1 MEKAIKISQFQDVFN
16 PAPLSTKKDIE
27 EFYYQTSL
35 ARTGDE
41 YSDFVRMLS
50 IQIEDSK
57 DTCLHKIFIGH
68 AGSGKTTELFRLREY
83 LEEKKFVTG
92 FGRCDLDLDGGD
104 VEYIDVLFLI
114 LDILVGMCREYSVNL
129 RSQTVKNIYDYWYT
143 EVENIDNT
151 TSYVELGLEDGIE
164 ASAKLLTLAKVFA
177 KIKGILKNSSESRM
191 TLRRKVE
198 PKVSELMLQIKDL
211 ISYVQEEL
219 KKRELREIPVIILD
233 GLDKIPINQARQI
246 FKENGAR
253 FADLPIH
260 LIITFP
266 IALTY
271 DSSYQLIQ
279 SWFPNP
285 EKLPMIKIQKWNKD
299 HYEEG
304 YVEGIN
310 TLKTMVGL
318 RADIELFEESVLET
332 LILNTGGYIRDLFAC
347 ISKAATRARV
357 RGAET
362 VCMKDAQ
369 YALGVLEADL
379 NGRYKEKS
387 IDMLKRVYNGE
398 KYFSASEE
406 ITELLQIGVVLEY
419 NGERWCDLHPLVKKW
434 LKEHKKV

>member
-1 MEKAIKISQFQDVFN
+1 
-16 PAPLSTKKDIE
+16 
-27 EFYYQTSL
+27 
-35 ARTGDE
+35 
-41 YSDFVRMLS
+41 
-50 IQIEDSK
+50 
-57 DTCLHKIFIGH
+57 
-68 AGSGKTTELFRLREY
+68 
-83 LEEKKFVTG
+83 
-92 FGRCDLDLDGGD
+92 
-104 VEYIDVLFLI
+104 
-114 LDILVGMCREYSVNL
+114 
-129 RSQTVKNIYDYWYT
+129 
-143 EVENIDNT
+143 
-151 TSYVELGLEDGIE
+151 
-164 ASAKLLTLAKVFA
+164 
-177 KIKGILKNSSESRM
+177 M

-285 EKLPMIKIQKWNKD
+285 EKLPMIKIQKWNND

-318 RADIELFEESVLET
+318 RADIELFEENVLET

-357 RGAET
+357 RSAET

>member
-16 PAPLSTKKDIE
+16 PTPLSTKKDIE

-50 IQIEDSK
+50 VQIEDSR
-57 DTCLHKIFIGH
+57 DSYLHKIFIGH

-83 LEEKKFVTG
+83 LEEKNFVTG
-92 FGRCDLDLDGGD
+92 FGRCDLELDGGD
-104 VEYIDVLFLI
+104 IEYIDVLFLI
-114 LDILVGMCREYSVNL
+114 LDILVGMCKEYDIKLQEKTIN
-129 RSQTVKNIYDYWYT
+129 NIYEYWNT
-143 EVENIDNT
+143 EVESIDNT
-151 TSYVELGLEDGIE
+151 ASFAEADIEGSLE
-164 ASAKLLTLAKVFA
+164 ASANFLTLIKIFS
-177 KIKGILKNSSESRM
+177 KIKGVLKNSTESRM
-191 TLRRKVE
+191 TLRRKIE
-198 PKVSELMLQIKDL
+198 PKVSELMMQIKDL
-211 ISYVQEEL
+211 IVYVQEEL
-219 KKRELREIPVIILD
+219 KEQGLRDIPVIILD
-233 GLDKIPINQARQI
+233 GLDKIPLDKARQI

-271 DSSYQLIQ
+271 DASYQLIQ

-285 EKLPMIKIQKWNKD
+285 EKLPMIKIRKWNKD

-304 YVEGIN
+304 YIEGIN
-310 TLKTMVGL
+310 TLRDMVQL
-318 RADIELFEESVLET
+318 RADTNLFEKDVLET

-347 ISKAATRARV
+347 ISKAAARARV
-357 RGAET
+357 RSAET
-362 VCMKDAQ
+362 ICIKDAEL
-369 YALGVLEADL
+369 ALGALETDL

-387 IDMLKRVYNGE
+387 IETLKKIYSGE

-406 ITELLQIGVVLEY
+406 ITELLQTGVVLEY
-419 NGERWCDLHPLVKKW
+419 NGERWCDLHTLVMKW

>member
-1 MEKAIKISQFQDVFN
+1 MERAVMISQFQDVFN

-27 EFYYQTSL
+27 EFYYQTCL

-57 DTCLHKIFIGH
+57 DTYLHKIFIGH

-83 LEEKKFVTG
+83 LDEKKFVTG

-114 LDILVGMCREYSVNL
+114 LDILVGMCQEYDVRL
-129 RSQTVKNIYDYWYT
+129 RSQTVNNIYEYWYT
-143 EVENIDNT
+143 EVENIDNM
-151 TSYVELGLEDGIE
+151 TSLAEISLEDGAE
-164 ASAKLLTLAKVFA
+164 AGAKLLTLVKVFA
-177 KIKGILKNSSESRM
+177 KIKGIFKNSTESRV

-211 ISYVQEEL
+211 ITYVQEEL
-219 KKRELREIPVIILD
+219 KKRELRDIPVIILD

-285 EKLPMIKIQKWNKD
+285 EKLPMIKIQKWSRD

-304 YVEGIN
+304 YMEGIN

-318 RADIELFEESVLET
+318 RADIELFEENVLET
-332 LILNTGGYIRDLFAC
+332 LILNTGDC
-347 ISKAATRARV
+347 
-357 RGAET
+357 
-362 VCMKDAQ
+362 
-369 YALGVLEADL
+369 
-379 NGRYKEKS
+379 
-387 IDMLKRVYNGE
+387 LK
-398 KYFSASEE
+398 
-406 ITELLQIGVVLEY
+406 TQ
-419 NGERWCDLHPLVKKW
+419 
-434 LKEHKKV
+434 

>member
-16 PAPLSTKKDIE
+16 PTPLSTKKDIE

-50 IQIEDSK
+50 VQIEDSR
-57 DTCLHKIFIGH
+57 DSYLHKIFIGH

-83 LEEKKFVTG
+83 LEEKNFVTG
-92 FGRCDLDLDGGD
+92 FGRCDLELDGGD
-104 VEYIDVLFLI
+104 IEYIDVLFLI
-114 LDILVGMCREYSVNL
+114 LDILVGMCKEYDIKLQEKTIN
-129 RSQTVKNIYDYWYT
+129 NIYEYWNT
-143 EVENIDNT
+143 EVESIDNT
-151 TSYVELGLEDGIE
+151 ASFAEADIEGSLE
-164 ASAKLLTLAKVFA
+164 ASANFLTLIKIFS
-177 KIKGILKNSSESRM
+177 KIKGVLKNSTESRM
-191 TLRRKVE
+191 TLRRKIE
-198 PKVSELMLQIKDL
+198 PKVSELMMQIKDL
-211 ISYVQEEL
+211 IVYVQEEL
-219 KKRELREIPVIILD
+219 KEQGLRDIPVIILD
-233 GLDKIPINQARQI
+233 GLDKIPLDKARQI

-271 DSSYQLIQ
+271 DASYQLIQ

-285 EKLPMIKIQKWNKD
+285 EKLPMIKIRKWNKD

-304 YVEGIN
+304 YIEGIN
-310 TLKTMVGL
+310 TLRDMVQL
-318 RADIELFEESVLET
+318 RADTNLFEKDVLET

-347 ISKAATRARV
+347 ISKAAARARV
-357 RGAET
+357 RSAET
-362 VCMKDAQ
+362 ICIKDAEL
-369 YALGVLEADL
+369 ALGALETDL

-387 IDMLKRVYNGE
+387 IETLKKIYSGE

-406 ITELLQIGVVLEY
+406 ITELLQTGVVLEY
-419 NGERWCDLHPLVKKW
+419 NGERWCDLHPLVMKW

>member
-27 EFYYQTSL
+27 DFYYQTSF

-83 LEEKKFVTG
+83 LEEKKFATG

-104 VEYIDVLFLI
+104 IEYIDVMFLI
-114 LDILVGMCREYSVNL
+114 LDILVGMCQKYDIKLRE
-129 RSQTVKNIYDYWYT
+129 QTVNNIYEYWNT
-143 EVENIDNT
+143 EVESIDNIT
-151 TSYVELGLEDGIE
+151 NSSETNIEGNAE
-164 ASAKLLTLAKVFA
+164 ASANFLTLIKVFS
-177 KIKGILKNSSESRM
+177 KIKGILKNSTESRM
-191 TLRRKVE
+191 TLRKKVE
-198 PKVSELMLQIKDL
+198 PKVSELMFQIKDL
-211 ISYVQEEL
+211 ITYVQEEL
-219 KKRELREIPVIILD
+219 KKQGLRDIPVIILD

-271 DSSYQLIQ
+271 DASYQLIQ

-304 YVEGIN
+304 YMEGIN

-318 RADIELFEESVLET
+318 RADIELFEENVLET

-347 ISKAATRARV
+347 ISKAAARARV
-357 RGAET
+357 RSAET
-362 VCMKDAQ
+362 VCMKDAE

-379 NGRYKEKS
+379 NGRYKEKFN
-387 IDMLKRVYNGE
+387 DMLKRIYHGE

-406 ITELLQIGVVLEY
+406 ITELLQLGVVLEY

-434 LKEHKKV
+434 LKEHNRV

>member
-1 MEKAIKISQFQDVFN
+1 MEKAVKISQFQDVFN
-16 PAPLSTKKDIE
+16 PAPLSTKKDID

-68 AGSGKTTELFRLREY
+68 AGSGKTTELFRLKEY
-83 LEEKKFVTG
+83 LDEKNFATG
-92 FGRCDLDLDGGD
+92 LGRCDLDLDGGD
-104 VEYIDVLFLI
+104 IEYIDVLFLI
-114 LDILVGMCREYSVNL
+114 LDILAGMCQKYGVRL
-129 RSQTVKNIYDYWYT
+129 QAQTFKDIYDYWYT
-143 EVENIDNT
+143 EVESIDNT
-151 TSYVELGLEDGIE
+151 ASLAEVDVEAGAE
-164 ASAKLLTLAKVFA
+164 AGANCLTLIKVFT
-177 KIKGILKNSSESRM
+177 KIKGILKNSTESRM
-191 TLRRKVE
+191 TLRKKVE
-198 PKVSELMLQIKDL
+198 PKVSELMMQMKDL
-211 ISYVQEEL
+211 ISDVQEEL
-219 KKRELREIPVIILD
+219 RKREFRETPVIILD

-246 FKENGAR
+246 FKENGSR

-271 DSSYQLIQ
+271 DASYQLIQ

-304 YVEGIN
+304 YEEGVN
-310 TLKTMVGL
+310 TLKTMVGK
-318 RADIELFEESVLET
+318 RADIGLFEEQVLET
-332 LILNTGGYIRDLFAC
+332 LIVNTGGYIRDLFAC

-362 VCMKDAQ
+362 ISIEDAW

-379 NGRYKEKS
+379 NGRYREKS
-387 IDMLKRVYNGE
+387 IDTLKKIYGGN

-406 ITELLQIGVVLEY
+406 ITELLQVGVVLEY

-434 LKEHKKV
+434 LEQHKKV

>member
-1 MEKAIKISQFQDVFN
+1 MQKAIKVSQFQDVFN
-16 PAPLSTKKDIE
+16 PAPLSTKRDIE

-68 AGSGKTTELFRLREY
+68 AGSGKTTELFRLRDC
-83 LEEKKFVTG
+83 LEEERFVTG

-104 VEYIDVLFLI
+104 IEYIDVLFLI
-114 LDILVGMCREYSVNL
+114 LDILVGMCQRYNVKL
-129 RSQTVKNIYDYWYT
+129 RTQTINNIYDYWYT
-143 EVENIDNT
+143 EVESIDNT
-151 TSYVELGLEDGIE
+151 TSLAETEVESSLEADANFLMLI
-164 ASAKLLTLAKVFA
+164 KIFA
-177 KIKGILKNSSESRM
+177 KIKGILKNSTESRT

-198 PKVSELMLQIKDL
+198 PKISELMAQIKNL
-211 ISYVQEEL
+211 IFYIQEEL
-219 KKRELREIPVIILD
+219 KAQGLREIPVIILD

-246 FKENGAR
+246 FKDNGGR

-271 DSSYQLIQ
+271 DASYQLIQ

-285 EKLPMIKIQKWNKD
+285 EKLPMIKIHKWNKD

-304 YVEGIN
+304 YMEGIN

-318 RADIELFEESVLET
+318 RADTELFEEKVLET

-357 RGAET
+357 RGVDVIGMTDAE
-362 VCMKDAQ
+362 

-379 NGRYKEKS
+379 NGRYKERS
-387 IDMLKRVYNGE
+387 TEILKKIYNGE

-434 LKEHKKV
+434 LKEHNRV

>member
-104 VEYIDVLFLI
+104 IEYIDVLFLI
-114 LDILVGMCREYSVNL
+114 LDILVGMCQEYDIKLS
-129 RSQTVKNIYDYWYT
+129 SQTVKKIYDYWYT

-151 TSYVELGLEDGIE
+151 TSYVELGIEDGIE
-164 ASAKLLTLAKVFA
+164 ASVKLLTLAKVFA

-191 TLRRKVE
+191 TLRKKVE
-198 PKVSELMLQIKDL
+198 PKVSELMLQIKEL
-211 ISYVQEEL
+211 IVYVQEEL
-219 KKRELREIPVIILD
+219 KKLGLRDIPVIILD

-246 FKENGAR
+246 FKKNGAR

-271 DSSYQLIQ
+271 DASYQLIQ

-285 EKLPMIKIQKWNKD
+285 EKLPMIKIHKWNKD

-318 RADIELFEESVLET
+318 RADAELFEEKVLET

-362 VCMKDAQ
+362 VSMKDAE

-387 IDMLKRVYNGE
+387 IDTLKKIYNGE

-419 NGERWCDLHPLVKKW
+419 NGERWCDLHPLVTKW